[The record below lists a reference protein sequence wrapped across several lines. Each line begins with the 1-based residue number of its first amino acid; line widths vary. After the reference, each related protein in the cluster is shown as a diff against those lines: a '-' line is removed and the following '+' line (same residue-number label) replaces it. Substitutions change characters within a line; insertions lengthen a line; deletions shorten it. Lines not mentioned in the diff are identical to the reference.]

1 MTKRTKR
8 AFTPRRGEI
17 WWVNFNSPTSAPTP
31 KDGTPKAQLPTT
43 GDEIYK
49 TRPAVVMSISANW
62 KLKLHIVAPI
72 TGWKEEYVQKGY
84 FWMIEL
90 PRDNSN
96 GLSKNSAVDTFEV
109 KSISVTRFG
118 NRLGVVSKAQ
128 LELIA
133 ATVAFCIG
141 YSPTRT

>member
-1 MTKRTKR
+1 MTRQSNTSIR
-8 AFTPRRGEI
+8 PQRGEI
-17 WWVNFNSPTSAPTP
+17 WSVNFAPSV
-31 KDGTPKAQLPTT
+31 

-49 TRPAVVMSISANW
+49 IHPAVVMNISANW
-62 KLKLHIVAPI
+62 NLKLHIVAPVTKWQERFKI
-72 TGWKEEYVQKGY
+72 NNY

-90 PRDNSN
+90 PKDTGNN
-96 GLSKNSAVDTFEV
+96 LNVNSAANAFQI
-109 KSISVTRFG
+109 KS
-118 NRLGVVSKAQ
+118 VSKERFTRKIGVLTASQ